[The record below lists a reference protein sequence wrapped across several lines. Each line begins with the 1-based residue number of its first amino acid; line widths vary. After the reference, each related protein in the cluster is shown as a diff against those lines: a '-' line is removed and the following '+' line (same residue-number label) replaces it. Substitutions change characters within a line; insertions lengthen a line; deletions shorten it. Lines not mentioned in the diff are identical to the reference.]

1 MLNEHVTYFRK
12 LLVALDVIVVTF
24 GFFLTYA
31 LFHDVRKLYP
41 IEDYLWVLPTLVIL
55 WIGLFFAFGMYVSF
69 RLKGAW
75 EILWIVVRVA
85 VLGFLLFSN
94 IYFLFKILYLS
105 RSFVILLFTVTTV
118 LVIFEKMS
126 LMLFFK
132 RLRKMGFYFK
142 NILVVGVDARARYF
156 LSKVNQTPEFGL
168 KVVGV
173 ISRDPVLVGSEVEG
187 HRVIGSLDSCKE
199 IIGNNTIDHVFFF
212 FPHTDLSGLEGPI
225 SFCETVGV
233 PVSVAVNFFDVKTV
247 QGRHSEEFGIPLITY
262 DATSGKVG
270 QIILKRVFD
279 IVFSLVVL
287 ILILPL
293 LAVLGI
299 LVKTTSEGPM
309 FFKQERCTLNGRKFH
324 IYKFRTMVKDA
335 ERRLPELMAYNE
347 MKGAAFKMAADPR
360 LTKLGVILRK
370 YSLDE
375 LPQFWNVLIGNMSIV
390 GPRPPLPLE
399 VAMYESWQK
408 RRLSMRAGLTCLW
421 QISGRNNITDFEE
434 WAKLDLEYIE
444 TWSLALDLRIILRT
458 IPAIIAAKG
467 SR

>member
-12 LLVALDVIVVTF
+12 LLVAMDVAVITF
-24 GFFLTYA
+24 AFFLTYL
-31 LFHDVRKLYP
+31 LFHDPRRLYP
-41 IEDYLWVLPTLVIL
+41 IEYYIWVLPVLIAL
-55 WIGLFFAFGMYVSF
+55 WVGLFFALDMYVSF
-69 RLKGAW
+69 RLKGVW
-75 EILWIVVRVA
+75 EILWIILRAA
-85 VLGFLLFSN
+85 VLGFAIFSSV
-94 IYFLFKILYLS
+94 YFFFKIIYLS
-105 RSFVILLFTVTTV
+105 RSFILLLFAFSAALLALEK
-118 LVIFEKMS
+118 LVVMI
-126 LMLFFK
+126 FFK
-132 RLRKMGFYFK
+132 RLRKMGFSFK
-142 NILVVGVDARARYF
+142 NILVVGVDEHALFF

-173 ISRDPVLVGSEVEG
+173 VSRDPGRVGSEVEG
-187 HRVIGSLDSCKE
+187 HRVIGSLDRCRE
-199 IIGNNTIDHVFFF
+199 IIENITIVLVFFF

-225 SFCETVGV
+225 SYCETVGV

-270 QIILKRVFD
+270 QLILKRLFD
-279 IVFSLVVL
+279 IAFSLVVL
-287 ILILPL
+287 LLILPL
-293 LAVLGI
+293 LAVIGAW
-299 LVKTTSEGPM
+299 VKATSEGPM
-309 FFKQERCTLNGRKFH
+309 FFRQERCTLNGRKFY

-335 ERRLPELMAYNE
+335 ERRLTELMAYNE

-360 LTKLGVILRK
+360 LTKLGAFLRK

-444 TWSLALDLRIILRT
+444 TWSLKLDIQIILRT